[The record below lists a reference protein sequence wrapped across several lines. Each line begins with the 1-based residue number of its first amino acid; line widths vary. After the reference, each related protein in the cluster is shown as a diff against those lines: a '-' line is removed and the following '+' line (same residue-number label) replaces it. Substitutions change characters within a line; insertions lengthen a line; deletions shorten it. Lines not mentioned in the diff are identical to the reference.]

1 MWESI
6 GNVLTSNNAI
16 AVLITLLILVIV
28 AAVLAKVGIFQFKGK
43 GVTIGGDEDER
54 AIIRQQTEW
63 TQLFIQSMQQLP
75 IFEGSD
81 TYHTLYIL
89 EKAFDEVLS
98 WIVFNH
104 ISDSENYISIKQEK
118 LWNLIQTLVTD
129 KKFTSTEFKQDI
141 YDNTE
146 ILIKRLVYI
155 RKNYRK

>member
-6 GNVLTSNNAI
+6 SNVLTSGNAV
-16 AVLITLLILVIV
+16 AVLLTLIVLIIILAI
-28 AAVLAKVGIFQFKGK
+28 LAKKGIFQFNGK
-43 GVTIGGDEDER
+43 GVTIGDNEDER
-54 AIIRQQTEW
+54 AVIRQQTEW
-63 TQLFIQSMQQLP
+63 SQLFVQSMRQLP

-118 LWNLIQTLVTD
+118 IWNLIQTLVID
-129 KKFTSTEFKQDI
+129 KKFTTEEFKQII

-146 ILIKRLVYI
+146 TLIKRLVHI

>member
-6 GNVLTSNNAI
+6 GNVLTSNNAV

-129 KKFTSTEFKQDI
+129 KKFTSTEFKQAI

-146 ILIKRLVYI
+146 VLIKRLVYI

>member
-6 GNVLTSNNAI
+6 GNVLISNNAI
-16 AVLITLLILVIV
+16 AVLVTLLTLVIV

-63 TQLFIQSMQQLP
+63 TQLFIQSLQQLP
-75 IFEGSD
+75 IFEGND
-81 TYHTLYIL
+81 TYHTLYVL
-89 EKAFDEVLS
+89 EKVFDEVLN

-104 ISDSENYISIKQEK
+104 ISDGENYISIKQEK
-118 LWNLIQTLVTD
+118 IWNLIQTLVTD
-129 KKFTSTEFKQDI
+129 KKFTSLEFKQTV

-146 ILIKRLVYI
+146 VLIKRLVYI

>member
-6 GNVLTSNNAI
+6 GNVLTSNNAV

-89 EKAFDEVLS
+89 EKVFDEVLN
-98 WIVFNH
+98 WVVFNH

-118 LWNLIQTLVTD
+118 IWNLIQTLVTD
-129 KKFTSTEFKQDI
+129 KKFTSTEFKQVI

-146 ILIKRLVYI
+146 VLIKRLVYI

>member
-6 GNVLTSNNAI
+6 GNVLISNNAT
-16 AVLITLLILVIV
+16 AVLVTLLILVIV

-63 TQLFIQSMQQLP
+63 TQLFIQSLQQLP
-75 IFEGSD
+75 IFEGND
-81 TYHTLYIL
+81 TYHTLYVL
-89 EKAFDEVLS
+89 ERVFDEVLN

-104 ISDSENYISIKQEK
+104 ISDGENYISIKQEK
-118 LWNLIQTLVTD
+118 IWNLIQTLITD
-129 KKFTSTEFKQDI
+129 KKFTSLEFKQTV

-146 ILIKRLVYI
+146 VLIKRLVYI

>member
-6 GNVLTSNNAI
+6 SNVLTSGNAT
-16 AVLITLLILVIV
+16 AVLLTLIMLVIV
-28 AAVLAKVGIFQFKGK
+28 LAILAKKGIFQFNGK
-43 GVTIGGDEDER
+43 GVTIGDNEDER
-54 AIIRQQTEW
+54 AVIRQQTEW
-63 TQLFIQSMQQLP
+63 SQLFVQSMRQLP

-89 EKAFDEVLS
+89 EKVFDEVLS

-118 LWNLIQTLVTD
+118 IWNLIQTLVID
-129 KKFTSTEFKQDI
+129 KKFTTEEFRQII

-146 ILIKRLVYI
+146 TLIKRLVHI

>member
-6 GNVLTSNNAI
+6 GNVLISNNAI
-16 AVLITLLILVIV
+16 AVLVTLLILVIV

-63 TQLFIQSMQQLP
+63 TQLFIQSLQQLP
-75 IFEGSD
+75 IFEGND
-81 TYHTLYIL
+81 TYHTLYVL
-89 EKAFDEVLS
+89 EKVFDEVLN

-104 ISDSENYISIKQEK
+104 ISDGENYISIKQEK
-118 LWNLIQTLVTD
+118 IWNLIQTLVTD
-129 KKFTSTEFKQDI
+129 KKFTSLEFKQTV

-146 ILIKRLVYI
+146 VLIKRLVYI

>member
-6 GNVLTSNNAI
+6 SNVLTSGNAV
-16 AVLITLLILVIV
+16 AVLLTLIVLIIIL
-28 AAVLAKVGIFQFKGK
+28 AVLAKKGIFQFSGK
-43 GVTIGGDEDER
+43 GVTIGDNEDER
-54 AIIRQQTEW
+54 AVIRQQTEW
-63 TQLFIQSMQQLP
+63 SQLFVQSMRQLP

-89 EKAFDEVLS
+89 EKAFDEVLN

-118 LWNLIQTLVTD
+118 IWNLIQTLVID
-129 KKFTSTEFKQDI
+129 KKFTTEEFKQTI

-146 ILIKRLVYI
+146 VLIKRLVHI

>member
-89 EKAFDEVLS
+89 EKVFDEVLN

-118 LWNLIQTLVTD
+118 IWNLIQTLVTD
-129 KKFTSTEFKQDI
+129 KKFTSTEFKQVI

-146 ILIKRLVYI
+146 VLIKRLVYI

>member
-6 GNVLTSNNAI
+6 SNVLTSGNAV
-16 AVLITLLILVIV
+16 AVLLTLIMLVIV
-28 AAVLAKVGIFQFKGK
+28 LAILAKKGIFQFNGK
-43 GVTIGGDEDER
+43 GVTIGDNEDER
-54 AIIRQQTEW
+54 AVIRQQTEW
-63 TQLFIQSMQQLP
+63 SQLFVQSMRQLP

-89 EKAFDEVLS
+89 EKVFDEVLS

-118 LWNLIQTLVTD
+118 IWNLIQTLVID
-129 KKFTSTEFKQDI
+129 KKFTTEEFKQII
-141 YDNTE
+141 YGNTE
-146 ILIKRLVYI
+146 TLIKRLVHI

>member
-89 EKAFDEVLS
+89 EKVFDEVLS

-118 LWNLIQTLVTD
+118 IWNLIQTLVTD
-129 KKFTSTEFKQDI
+129 KKFTSTEFKQVI
-141 YDNTE
+141 YDNAE
-146 ILIKRLVYI
+146 VLIKRLVYI

>member
-28 AAVLAKVGIFQFKGK
+28 AAVLAKVGIFQFKGR

-89 EKAFDEVLS
+89 EKVFDEVLN

-118 LWNLIQTLVTD
+118 IWNLIQTLVTD
-129 KKFTSTEFKQDI
+129 KKFTSTEFKQVI

-146 ILIKRLVYI
+146 VLIKRLVYI

>member
-6 GNVLTSNNAI
+6 GNVLTSNNAV

-89 EKAFDEVLS
+89 EKVFDEVLN

-118 LWNLIQTLVTD
+118 IWNLIQTLVTD
-129 KKFTSTEFKQDI
+129 KKFTSTEFKQVI

-146 ILIKRLVYI
+146 VLIKRLVYI

>member
-6 GNVLTSNNAI
+6 GNVLTSNNAV

-63 TQLFIQSMQQLP
+63 TQLFIQSMQRLP

-89 EKAFDEVLS
+89 EKVFDEVLN

-118 LWNLIQTLVTD
+118 IWNLIQTLVTD
-129 KKFTSTEFKQDI
+129 KKFTSTEFKQVI

-146 ILIKRLVYI
+146 VLIKRLVYI

>member
-6 GNVLTSNNAI
+6 SNVLTSGNAV
-16 AVLITLLILVIV
+16 AVLLTLIVLVIIL
-28 AAVLAKVGIFQFKGK
+28 AILAKKGIFQFNGK
-43 GVTIGGDEDER
+43 GVTIGDNEDER
-54 AIIRQQTEW
+54 AVIRQQTEW
-63 TQLFIQSMQQLP
+63 SQLFIQSMRQLP
-75 IFEGSD
+75 IFDGSD

-118 LWNLIQTLVTD
+118 VWNLIQTLVED
-129 KKFTSTEFKQDI
+129 RKFTTEEFKQTI

-146 ILIKRLVYI
+146 VLIKRLVHI

>member
-6 GNVLTSNNAI
+6 GNVLTSNNAV

-146 ILIKRLVYI
+146 VLIKRLVYI

>member
-6 GNVLTSNNAI
+6 GNVLTSGNAV
-16 AVLITLLILVIV
+16 AVLLTLIMLVIV
-28 AAVLAKVGIFQFKGK
+28 LAILAKKGIFQFNGK
-43 GVTIGGDEDER
+43 GVTIGDNEDER
-54 AIIRQQTEW
+54 AVIRQQTEW
-63 TQLFIQSMQQLP
+63 SQPFVQSLRQLP
-75 IFEGSD
+75 IFAGSD

-118 LWNLIQTLVTD
+118 IWNLIQTLVID
-129 KKFTSTEFKQDI
+129 KKFTTEEFKQII

-146 ILIKRLVYI
+146 TLIKRLVHI

>member
-6 GNVLTSNNAI
+6 GNVLTSNNAV

-75 IFEGSD
+75 IFEDSD

-89 EKAFDEVLS
+89 EKVFDEVLS

-129 KKFTSTEFKQDI
+129 KKFTSTEFKQVI

-146 ILIKRLVYI
+146 VLIKRLVYI

>member
-75 IFEGSD
+75 IFEDSD
-81 TYHTLYIL
+81 MYHTLYIL
-89 EKAFDEVLS
+89 EKVFDEVLS

-118 LWNLIQTLVTD
+118 IWNLIQTLVTD
-129 KKFTSTEFKQDI
+129 KKFTSTEFKQVI

-146 ILIKRLVYI
+146 VLIKRLVYI

>member
-1 MWESI
+1 M
-6 GNVLTSNNAI
+6 SNNAI
-16 AVLITLLILVIV
+16 AVLVTLLILVIV
-28 AAVLAKVGIFQFKGK
+28 AAVLAKVGVFQFKGK

-89 EKAFDEVLS
+89 EKVFDEVLS

-118 LWNLIQTLVTD
+118 IWNLIQTLVTD
-129 KKFTSTEFKQDI
+129 KKFTSTEFKQAV

-146 ILIKRLVYI
+146 VLVKRLVYI

>member
-6 GNVLTSNNAI
+6 SNVLTSGNAV
-16 AVLITLLILVIV
+16 AVLLTLIVLIIIL
-28 AAVLAKVGIFQFKGK
+28 AVLAKKGIFQFNGK
-43 GVTIGGDEDER
+43 GVTIGDNEDER
-54 AIIRQQTEW
+54 AVIRQQTEW
-63 TQLFIQSMQQLP
+63 SQLFVQSMRQLP

-118 LWNLIQTLVTD
+118 IWNLIQTLVID
-129 KKFTSTEFKQDI
+129 KKFTTEEFRQII

-146 ILIKRLVYI
+146 VLIKRLVHI

>member
-6 GNVLTSNNAI
+6 GNVLTSNNAV

-75 IFEGSD
+75 IFEDSD

-89 EKAFDEVLS
+89 EKVFDEVLN

-118 LWNLIQTLVTD
+118 IWNLIQTLVTD
-129 KKFTSTEFKQDI
+129 KKFTSTEFKQVI

-146 ILIKRLVYI
+146 VLIKRLVYI

>member
-6 GNVLTSNNAI
+6 GNVLTSNNAV

-63 TQLFIQSMQQLP
+63 TQLFIQSMQQLT
-75 IFEGSD
+75 IFEGND
-81 TYHTLYIL
+81 TYHTLYVL
-89 EKAFDEVLS
+89 EKVFDEVLN

-104 ISDSENYISIKQEK
+104 ISDGENYISIKQEK
-118 LWNLIQTLVTD
+118 IWNLIQTLVTD
-129 KKFTSTEFKQDI
+129 KKFTSLEFKQTV

-146 ILIKRLVYI
+146 VLIKRLVYI

>member
-1 MWESI
+1 MWETI
-6 GNVLTSNNAI
+6 KAVLTSDNVI
-16 AVLITLLILVIV
+16 TILIFLVILVV
-28 AAVLAKVGIFQFKGK
+28 LVAVLAKKGIFQFNGK
-43 GVTIGGDEDER
+43 GVQIGGDEDER

-63 TQLFIQSMQQLP
+63 SQLFVQSMRQLP

-89 EKAFDEVLS
+89 ERTFDEVLS

-118 LWNLIQTLVTD
+118 VWNLIQTLVMD
-129 KKFTSTEFKQDI
+129 KKFTTEEFKAVVFE
-141 YDNTE
+141 NTE
-146 ILIKRLVYI
+146 VLIKRLVYI

>member
-6 GNVLTSNNAI
+6 GNVLISNNAI
-16 AVLITLLILVIV
+16 VVLVTLLILVIV

-63 TQLFIQSMQQLP
+63 TQLFIQSLQQLP
-75 IFEGSD
+75 IFEGND
-81 TYHTLYIL
+81 TYHTLYVL
-89 EKAFDEVLS
+89 EKVFDEVLN

-104 ISDSENYISIKQEK
+104 ISDGENYISIKQEK
-118 LWNLIQTLVTD
+118 IWNLIQTLVTD
-129 KKFTSTEFKQDI
+129 KKFTSLEFKQTV

-146 ILIKRLVYI
+146 VLIKRLVYI

>member
-6 GNVLTSNNAI
+6 GNVLTSNNAV

-89 EKAFDEVLS
+89 EKVFDEVLN

-118 LWNLIQTLVTD
+118 IWNLIQTLVTD
-129 KKFTSTEFKQDI
+129 KKFTSTGFKQVI

-146 ILIKRLVYI
+146 VLIKRLVYI

>member
-6 GNVLTSNNAI
+6 SNVLTGGNAV
-16 AVLITLLILVIV
+16 AVLLTLIVLIIILAI
-28 AAVLAKVGIFQFKGK
+28 LAKKGIFQFNGK
-43 GVTIGGDEDER
+43 GVTIGDNEDER
-54 AIIRQQTEW
+54 AVIRQQTEW
-63 TQLFIQSMQQLP
+63 SQLFIQSMRQLP
-75 IFEGSD
+75 VFEGSD

-118 LWNLIQTLVTD
+118 IWNLIQTLVSD
-129 KKFTSTEFKQDI
+129 KKFTTEEFKQVI
-141 YDNTE
+141 YDSTE
-146 ILIKRLVYI
+146 TLIKRLVHI

>member
-6 GNVLTSNNAI
+6 SSVLTSGNAV
-16 AVLITLLILVIV
+16 AVLLTLIVLIIILAI
-28 AAVLAKVGIFQFKGK
+28 LAKKGIFQFNGK
-43 GVTIGGDEDER
+43 GVTIGDNEDER
-54 AIIRQQTEW
+54 AVIRQQTEW
-63 TQLFIQSMQQLP
+63 SQLFIQSMRQLP
-75 IFEGSD
+75 IFDGSD

-118 LWNLIQTLVTD
+118 IWNLIQTLVED
-129 KKFTSTEFKQDI
+129 KKFTTEEFKQTI

-146 ILIKRLVYI
+146 VLIKRLVHI

>member
-6 GNVLTSNNAI
+6 GNVLTSGNAV
-16 AVLITLLILVIV
+16 AVLLTLIMLVIV
-28 AAVLAKVGIFQFKGK
+28 LAILAKKGIFQFNGK
-43 GVTIGGDEDER
+43 GVTIGDNEDER
-54 AIIRQQTEW
+54 AVIRQQTEW
-63 TQLFIQSMQQLP
+63 SQPFVQSLRQLP

-118 LWNLIQTLVTD
+118 IWNLIQTLVID
-129 KKFTSTEFKQDI
+129 KKFTTEEFKQII

-146 ILIKRLVYI
+146 TLIKRLVHI

>member
-6 GNVLTSNNAI
+6 SNVLTSGNAV
-16 AVLITLLILVIV
+16 AVLLTLIVLVVILAI
-28 AAVLAKVGIFQFKGK
+28 LAKKGIFQFNGK
-43 GVTIGGDEDER
+43 GVTIGDNEDER
-54 AIIRQQTEW
+54 AVIRQQTEW
-63 TQLFIQSMQQLP
+63 SQLFIQSMRQLP
-75 IFEGSD
+75 IFDGSD

-118 LWNLIQTLVTD
+118 VWNLIQTLVED
-129 KKFTSTEFKQDI
+129 KKFTTEEFKQII
-141 YDNTE
+141 YSNTE
-146 ILIKRLVYI
+146 VLIKRLVHI

>member
-6 GNVLTSNNAI
+6 GNILTSGNAV
-16 AVLITLLILVIV
+16 AVLLTLIVLVVII
-28 AAVLAKVGIFQFKGK
+28 AILAKKGIFQFNGK
-43 GVTIGGDEDER
+43 GVTIGDNEDER
-54 AIIRQQTEW
+54 AVIRQQTEW
-63 TQLFIQSMQQLP
+63 SQLFIQSMRQLP

-118 LWNLIQTLVTD
+118 VWNLIQTLVED
-129 KKFTSTEFKQDI
+129 KKFTSDDFKQII
-141 YDNTE
+141 YNNTE
-146 ILIKRLVYI
+146 VLIKRLVHI

>member
-1 MWESI
+1 M
-6 GNVLTSNNAI
+6 SNNAI
-16 AVLITLLILVIV
+16 AVLVTLLILVIV
-28 AAVLAKVGIFQFKGK
+28 AAVLAKVGVFQFKGK

-75 IFEGSD
+75 IFEGND
-81 TYHTLYIL
+81 TYHTLYVL
-89 EKAFDEVLS
+89 EKVFDEVLN

-104 ISDSENYISIKQEK
+104 ISDGENYISIKQEK
-118 LWNLIQTLVTD
+118 IWNLIQTLVTD
-129 KKFTSTEFKQDI
+129 KKFTSLEFKQTV

-146 ILIKRLVYI
+146 VLIKRLVYI